1 MADETTATEETTEE
15 TTADSPAP
23 TENTTPQSDDQHAA
37 WLKYQAKVE
46 VVREVVARR
55 GVMSTEE
62 AKQLTDCVNA
72 AFDGIKF

>member
-1 MADETTATEETTEE
+1 MTDENTAAEE
-15 TTADSPAP
+15 TTAAGSDT
-23 TENTTPQSDDQHAA
+23 TENATPQSDEQHAA
-37 WLKYQAKVE
+37 WLKYQAKIE

-72 AFDGIKF
+72 AFDGISFQ